1 MAVWIGKIKMIR
13 PERLAETTL
22 VVLDVALAHLENANQ
37 QASLEEAREHMGKA
51 VIELTQLVEVAQAA
65 LTDSSLH

>member
-1 MAVWIGKIKMIR
+1 MIR

-22 VVLDVALAHLENANQ
+22 VVLDVALAHLRNANQ
-37 QASLEEAREHMGKA
+37 QTSLDEARAHMGKA
-51 VIELTQLVEVAQAA
+51 VIELMQLIEMAQAA